1 MPGLLEEF
9 RFRAVDVDGVEIRAG
24 VAGSGP
30 PVLLLHGY
38 PQTQVMWHAVAPL
51 LASGHTVVTADLRGY
66 GDSAKPAAGADHAGY
81 AKRAMAADQ
90 VGLMDRLGF
99 DRFAVVGHDRGARVA
114 HRLCLD
120 HPERVAAAALL
131 DVVPTRYALA
141 TVDRSMAEAYFHWFF
156 MAQPADL
163 PERLIG
169 GDPEFWLRSC
179 LERWSGPGAQFDER
193 AVAEY
198 LRFFGDPAAIRATC
212 EDYRAAA
219 TVDQEHDVV
228 SAGELIRC
236 PLLVLWGA
244 HGFVGR
250 QYDVLR
256 VWRRYA
262 SDVRGSAV
270 DGGHFVPEERPAE
283 TAAALRDFLAD
294 VSFDTLI

>member
-1 MPGLLEEF
+1 MSGLLEDF
-9 RFRAVDVDGVEIRAG
+9 RFRVVDVDGVRVRAG

-38 PQTQVMWHAVAPL
+38 PQTQVMWHAVAPQ
-51 LASGHTVVTADLRGY
+51 LAREHTVVTADLRGC
-66 GDSAKPAAGADHAGY
+66 GDSSKPGSEPDHAGY
-81 AKRAMAADQ
+81 SKRAMAGDQ
-90 VGLMDRLGF
+90 VGLMARLGF

-131 DVVPTRYALA
+131 DIVPTRYALA
-141 TVDRSMAEAYFHWFF
+141 TVDRSTAEAYFHWFLL
-156 MAQPADL
+156 AQPADL

-169 GDPEFWLRSC
+169 GAPEHWLRSA
-179 LERWSGPGAQFDER
+179 LQRWSGPGARFDEA

-198 LRFFGDPAAIRATC
+198 LRCFDSATVHATC

-219 TVDQEHDVV
+219 TVDQEHDVS

-236 PLLVLWGA
+236 PLLALWGA

-256 VWRRYA
+256 VWRRYGT
-262 SDVRGSAV
+262 DVRGSAV
-270 DGGHFVPEERPAE
+270 DCGHFVPEERPAD
-283 TAAALRDFLAD
+283 TVAALRDFFAEVRL
-294 VSFDTLI
+294 DTLI